1 MNCVAWIKKYP
12 VSDGDDVGLVSSS
25 VDTTAVVWRYTEG
38 KLQPIATLK
47 NHTGPVNG
55 VSAICL
61 HTCQNQSVT
70 MTTYVATSSADST
83 VNIWKQEND
92 GE

>member
-1 MNCVAWIKKYP
+1 MSLIM
-12 VSDGDDVGLVSSS
+12 LLFQ
-25 VDTTAVVWRYTEG
+25 
-38 KLQPIATLK
+38 LQPIATLK

-61 HTCQNQSVT
+61 HTFQDQSVT

-92 GE
+92 GGKYYTVNTLMQKI

>member
-1 MNCVAWIKKYP
+1 MSLIM
-12 VSDGDDVGLVSSS
+12 LLLFQ
-25 VDTTAVVWRYTEG
+25 
-38 KLQPIATLK
+38 LQPIATLK

-61 HTCQNQSVT
+61 PTCQNQSVT

-92 GE
+92 GGKYYTVNTLMQKTRDHFN